1 MLFLS
6 SDLEIFAV
14 SVNKLIGYGVDIVLQ
29 IIHTEAYIG
38 KSKVESAAATC
49 RS

>member
-1 MLFLS
+1 MLFCRVIL
-6 SDLEIFAV
+6 AV
-14 SVNKLIGYGVDIVLQ
+14 SVNELFGYAVDIVLQ

-38 KSKVESAAATC
+38 KSKVESAAAAC